1 MKDIF
6 DIKEI
11 ERMERIENE
20 YDLQKA
26 SLLERKLRLM
36 IKESADLKPIREKLR
51 DLIKN
56 YEDNEWSDFENISDS
71 KIEESDKAWEIINAE
86 QKFIKKRKVAIRK
99 KLKEYDMTQ
108 QDLGIIL
115 EHPKSYMSE
124 LMNGVSQFTLKDLVI
139 IHRVFGIKLNTL
151 IPTHLQSE
159 TRDKVKESIQK
170 LNKPK
175 LRLKKKKNLFNKNT
189 LLKENVQ
196 FLNSTDRLKLT
207 AADGKKSALKQHHK
221 TIAKNAL
228 STEIG
233 SREMF

>member
-6 DIKEI
+6 DIKDI
-11 ERMERIENE
+11 EKIERIENE

-36 IKESADLKPIREKLR
+36 IKENPDLKPIRKKLR

-56 YEDNEWSDFENISDS
+56 YEDKEWADFENISDS
-71 KIEESDKAWEIINAE
+71 KIEKSDKAEEIINSE
-86 QKFIKKRKVAIRK
+86 QKFIKKRKDTIRK
-99 KLKEYDMTQ
+99 KLKEFDMTQ

-139 IHRVFGIKLNTL
+139 IHRILGINLNTL
-151 IPTHLQSE
+151 IPTYLQSE
-159 TRDKVKESIQK
+159 TRDKVKESIKK

-175 LRLKKKKNLFNKNT
+175 LGLRKKEF
-189 LLKENVQ
+189 V
-196 FLNSTDRLKLT
+196 
-207 AADGKKSALKQHHK
+207 
-221 TIAKNAL
+221 
-228 STEIG
+228 
-233 SREMF
+233 